1 MRHPDKF
8 LGQGETVMFDVHHH
22 PAVLLP
28 PLLPVLIVLALW
40 IVGLSFIQFL
50 RGGWAILAGAVL
62 VFILVVVFLSR
73 LAAWSRARLVLT
85 NRRLIYVFGVISKH
99 SAEVTLAAVTDVS
112 YHQGILERLVGMGG
126 ITVESLGEPAL
137 PYVRLPHPAKLA
149 SAVSEEARHAS
160 ASRASPVS
168 GVSAEE
174 LARALKMAQPTS
186 EMPPL
191 PPERPPIYSEI
202 VDQIERLDALRE
214 RGTLSEEEFEQAKR
228 DLLSRMGR
236 EET

>member
-22 PAVLLP
+22 PSVLLP
-28 PLLPVLIVLALW
+28 PLIPVLLLLALW
-40 IVGLSFIQFL
+40 IVGLTFIQFL
-50 RGGWAILAGAVL
+50 RGPWAVLAGAIVVL
-62 VFILVVVFLSR
+62 VLLVVFLSR

-85 NRRLIYVFGVISKH
+85 NRRLIYVYGVFSKH
-99 SAEVTLAAVTDVS
+99 STEVSLAAVTDVS
-112 YHQGILERLVGMGG
+112 FHQGMLERLVGMGAV
-126 ITVESLGEPAL
+126 TVESAGEPAL

-149 SAVSEEARHAS
+149 SDISEEARHAAASS
-160 ASRASPVS
+160 AGRVG

-174 LARALKMAQPTS
+174 LAMALKMAQPTS

-214 RGTLSEEEFEQAKR
+214 RGTLSDEEFEQAKR
-228 DLLSRMGR
+228 DLLSRIGR